1 MLSIHWGCF
10 KGLCV
15 FYLIEGIFVIFRSI
29 LEFHFALPT
38 FREPTGDIWNF
49 FFTKLHVV

>member
-38 FREPTGDIWNF
+38 FRDGNPLGIFGF
-49 FFTKLHVV
+49 FFFY